1 MGKYSYGPQY
11 TALHLNRESYAQYSN
26 GDWGFRPDG
35 SEDFSLTLW
44 FWPDNPNG
52 RLIDGDGALTLDLMD
67 NQLIFWLKGYSDLIC
82 TADHYPIVRH
92 EWNHVAITYCHLGQI
107 TFYVNG
113 ILTGVYSVFQ
123 GEPANKWGGIRFCPG
138 IEGYLRS
145 VQFFSKQ
152 LSDAEVDQVKR
163 NISGAPAPVRWFDF
177 EAAAPK
183 EKNTGIL
190 LELEDGAQP
199 YALGDGLFCDNGE
212 GFYPLDGDVVNP
224 AANQDATYTVQAWI
238 SIYDREQTFAI
249 LFMNGR
255 HALDCG
261 MVLYLEKAED
271 GYHLCAGRGAH
282 TRDENIL
289 RSTHVIPTRSWHNV
303 AVTYDGTA
311 MCIYIDGVLEG
322 KSSSLTPFTGI
333 MDHGLLRIGTDDLP
347 GLSDSDGCFHGA
359 FGNIAIWNRA
369 LTPEELERYAAA
381 WPQYGDSGL
390 VADYVFTRYSC
401 YNAVNG
407 FEVSTAGVD
416 TSKICRNP
424 ITQDL
429 PRPEAP
435 AVPPPAAMLQTLRG
449 KTAAELHRE
458 RSSALP
464 DVEFVL
470 RTALAELGTERLYT
484 ALRPEITTQL
494 EQLRTGETLHPFYHC
509 ELDDMGRYHFYYVS
523 DQIYPAGVLSLRGRS
538 EFAAW
543 LIRMLSTLAID
554 VFSIYCVL
562 PASVSSRIPQAFT
575 SSILNDR
582 AGQLFNS
589 LKDSGLKSLVSSL
602 CKFLL
607 GGGLLAQVIAQL
619 QSQGI
624 WTVGANLLTM
634 VSSFLVK
641 AGTVW
646 GWITVIVRVA
656 FLVID
661 MVSLY
666 QEMPKLLGAEL
677 LQLRFE
683 MGGVFVPASC
693 CPDSKPTPQWQE
705 GLDSQLTS
713 PVVCCLRQARA
724 AKILVTAQFSVYTSG
739 KYQISA
745 TAKDNFPLGAIEA
758 KDVKLQAGKDGT
770 CTIQLAFTGGTL
782 EKTGIDDVTT
792 VLKWTIKGGNAT
804 ITQETALRVF
814 FIYDIPQRPWG
825 NKSGYGTPWTKAL
838 ACACANAK
846 GAVGD
851 TDALWSEAIVRA
863 MIQGMWTRLSYQ
875 ETAVYTYG
883 SDFHLTRFLT
893 DMESGAVAVN
903 ENDCGAL
910 LVALCNL
917 LGCGLYSVLLC
928 GQTGKPLNTRRI
940 IPIGSTAE
948 GKYSLQEHEAVVEL
962 RGLVPYYSNL
972 CYQMPGEGGTMQHP
986 VMRPFHTEAGGA
998 MGYCEMF
1005 LDDPAQCILSGE
1017 QRTIGNGQRTIS

>member
-1 MGKYSYGPQY
+1 MGQ
-11 TALHLNRESYAQYSN
+11 
-26 GDWGFRPDG
+26 
-35 SEDFSLTLW
+35 
-44 FWPDNPNG
+44 
-52 RLIDGDGALTLDLMD
+52 
-67 NQLIFWLKGYSDLIC
+67 
-82 TADHYPIVRH
+82 V
-92 EWNHVAITYCHLGQI
+92 

-123 GEPANKWGGIRFCPG
+123 GEPAKKWGSIRFCSG

-152 LSDAEVDQVKR
+152 LSDSEVDQVKR
-163 NISGAPAPVRWFDF
+163 NIDGSPSPIRWFDF
-177 EAAAPK
+177 ETVAPK

-190 LELEDGAQP
+190 LALGDGAQP

-224 AANQDATYTVQAWI
+224 AASQDATYTVQAWI
-238 SIYDREQTFAI
+238 SICDREQTFAI

-261 MVLYLEKAED
+261 MVLYLEKADD
-271 GYHLCAGRGAH
+271 GYHLCAGQGAH

-303 AVTYDGTA
+303 AVTYDGAA
-311 MCIYIDGVLEG
+311 MCIYIDGALEG
-322 KSSSLTPFTGI
+322 KNSSLAPFTGI

-369 LTPEELERYAAA
+369 LTPKEVERYAAA
-381 WPQYGDSGL
+381 WPQCGDSGL

-435 AVPPPAAMLQTLRG
+435 AVPSPAAMLQTLCG

-458 RSSALP
+458 RSSTLP
-464 DVEFVL
+464 DVEFIL
-470 RTALAELGTERLYT
+470 RTALAELGAERLYT

-494 EQLRTGETLHPFYHC
+494 EKLRAGAILPPFYHY

-523 DQIYPAGVLSLRGRS
+523 NQIYPAGVLSLRGRK

-554 VFSIYCVL
+554 VFSIYCAL
-562 PASVSSRIPQAFT
+562 PESVSSRIPQAFAN
-575 SSILNDR
+575 SILNDR

-619 QSQGI
+619 QSQGV
-624 WTVGANLLTM
+624 WAVGANILTM

-666 QEMPKLLGAEL
+666 REMPKLLGAEL

-683 MGGVFVPASC
+683 LGGVFALASSRPGSVPSA
-693 CPDSKPTPQWQE
+693 QWQE
-705 GLDSQLTS
+705 GLDSRLTS
-713 PVVCCLRQARA
+713 PVVCCLRQARSA
-724 AKILVTAQFSVYTSG
+724 EIQVTARFAVYTSG
-739 KYQISA
+739 AYQISA
-745 TAKDNFPLGAIEA
+745 TAESEFPLGVVDE
-758 KDVKLQAGKDGT
+758 KNVRLQAGKDGT
-770 CTIQLAFTGGTL
+770 CTVQLAFTGGTL
-782 EKTGIDDVTT
+782 KNTGIDDTT
-792 VLKWTIKGGNAT
+792 AVLTWTIKGGQTT
-804 ITQETALRVF
+804 ITQKTALRVF
-814 FIYDIPQRPWG
+814 FIYDIPQSPWG
-825 NKSGYGTPWTKAL
+825 DKAGFGTPWTEAL

-846 GAVGD
+846 GATGTTD
-851 TDALWSEAIVRA
+851 TLWSEAIVRT
-863 MIQGMWTRLSYQ
+863 MIQSLWARLSYQ
-875 ETAVYTYG
+875 ETAAYVSG
-883 SDFHLTRFLT
+883 SRFYLTRFLT

-928 GQTGKPLNTRRI
+928 GQAGKPLNTRRI
-940 IPIGSTAE
+940 IPIGSMSE
-948 GKYSLQEHEAVVEL
+948 GKYSLQAHEAVVEL
-962 RGLVPYYSNL
+962 RGLIPYYSDL
-972 CYQMPGEGGTMQHP
+972 CYQMPGEDEAMQHP
-986 VMRPFHTEAGGA
+986 VMRPFHTEAGVA

-1005 LDDPAQCILSGE
+1005 LDDPAQCVISGE
-1017 QRTIGNGQRTIS
+1017 QRTIGNGKRTIL